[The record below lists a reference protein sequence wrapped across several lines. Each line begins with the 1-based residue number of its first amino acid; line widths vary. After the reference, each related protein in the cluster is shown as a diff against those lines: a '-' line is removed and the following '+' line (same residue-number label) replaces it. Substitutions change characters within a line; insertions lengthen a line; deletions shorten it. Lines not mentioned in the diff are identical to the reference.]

1 MLVKFERK
9 PNVSQTIYD
18 IGKFKVWEVLLSNS
32 FLKLKSNS
40 FEKAIAVLSGKIEL
54 KVDNSKYPLTDRSLA
69 YIPLGTESEIYAEEA
84 VVVVAEAEA
93 VNKHKFY
100 FKHIG
105 SMKKKLV
112 GERSYLRYVYT
123 AIGPED
129 PSDHF
134 LAGFTEGYPG
144 NWTSFPPHK
153 HDEKPE
159 VYVYY
164 GMGRYYGV
172 QFIEEN
178 GVFKAFKVYDYD
190 AVIIE
195 KGYHPNVALPFT
207 GINYFW
213 IIYVPENIPR
223 ELKVKTHPLFE
234 K

>member
-18 IGKFKVWEVLLSNS
+18 IGKFKVWEVLLSNGV
-32 FLKLKSNS
+32 LKLANNS
-40 FEKAIAVLSGKIEL
+40 FEKAVAVLDGEIEL
-54 KVDNSKYPLTDRSLA
+54 KVENSKYVLTDRSLA
-69 YIPLGTESEIYAEEA
+69 YVPVNTEAEVSAEKA
-84 VVVVAEAEA
+84 VVVVAEAKA
-93 VNKHKFY
+93 VNKHRFY
-100 FKHIG
+100 FKHIS
-105 SMKKKLV
+105 SMERKLV
-112 GERSYLRYVYT
+112 GEKGYLRYVYT
-123 AIGPED
+123 AVSPED

-164 GMGRYYGV
+164 GMGKYYGV

-178 GVFKAFKVYDYD
+178 GVFKAFKVEDYD
-190 AVIIE
+190 AVVIE

-213 IIYVPENIPR
+213 IIYVPEGVPR
-223 ELKVKTHPLFE
+223 ELKVKVHPLFE
-234 K
+234 R